1 MNDMTNRFKFLAAR
15 WLLLTVT
22 CALAACST
30 LTAPDFDEPEIRLVS
45 VRPLSIENMEARFEI
60 RLRVLNPNAND
71 ITITGLYTEL
81 FLQERRVLTGTS
93 ADRSRIPAYG
103 EGEIT
108 LNAGIGMLDSMAL
121 VRELAEQRPA
131 TGLPYT
137 LKTKLSV
144 GGLPLALRLEHRGT
158 LGTP

>member
-1 MNDMTNRFKFLAAR
+1 
-15 WLLLTVT
+15 
-22 CALAACST
+22 
-30 LTAPDFDEPEIRLVS
+30 
-45 VRPLSIENMEARFEI
+45 MEARFEI

-71 ITITGLYTEL
+71 ITISGLYTEL

-93 ADRSRIPAYG
+93 SDRSRIPAYG

-131 TGLPYT
+131 TGMPYT

-144 GGLPLALRLEHRGT
+144 GGLPLALRLEHRGI